1 MIGQRK
7 PRKTIEKINK
17 TKSCFFKKINKI
29 DKSLARLT
37 KKKEKTQII
46 KMRNGNMTTKSIE
59 IKMIL
64 RLYYE
69 QKLYMNKLNNLD
81 EINSQKHVIYQD

>member
-1 MIGQRK
+1 
-7 PRKTIEKINK
+7 
-17 TKSCFFKKINKI
+17 
-29 DKSLARLT
+29 
-37 KKKEKTQII
+37 
-46 KMRNGNMTTKSIE
+46 MTTKSIE